1 MKINN
6 PIRMCITCR
15 KRESQKRLIR
25 LQLVD
30 GQIVV
35 YRGYGRSLYVC
46 LQCVDDEKRVN
57 GLARRFK
64 LDREE
69 LFVTLKEFRDNG

>member
-1 MKINN
+1 M
-6 PIRMCITCR
+6 
-15 KRESQKRLIR
+15 
-25 LQLVD
+25 QLVD
-30 GQIVV
+30 GQIVI